1 MEAHRALSNIEAG
14 PAMTFFERLFVLL
27 LVVLGFAIPA
37 CANNPPQPDG
47 LFSVLLIFP
56 IVILGCRI
64 AGLALKPKRLTTR
77 IISWIAVAVC
87 SLFFLAAGTIFGAFA
102 ALVIVIYAVV
112 RAVQIIQKGQ
122 SPKRFL
128 IGAIVIAFSLFAF
141 VDYWL
146 SITFA
151 YPSPEAAAES
161 VAISGLRSLSA
172 AETEFAK
179 LNRRAGTLKD
189 LQNAKLIDGS
199 FSDGGVR
206 KGYRYREFV
215 NPEKNEYVFYAVPV
229 PELRHGGSPA
239 EALPG
244 FSLIRFIFR
253 IPQREG
259 TGSRSFSVDQSGV
272 IRGSMRPA
280 TEPLS
285 HDTASQW
292 LPI

>member
-1 MEAHRALSNIEAG
+1 
-14 PAMTFFERLFVLL
+14 MTSSERTFVLL

-37 CANNPPQPDG
+37 HANNPPQPDG

-56 IVILGCRI
+56 VVILGCRL
-64 AGLALKPKRLTTR
+64 AGLALKPKRLATR

-87 SLFFLAAGTIFGAFA
+87 SLFFLGAGTIFGAFA
-102 ALVIVIYAVV
+102 ALVVLIYAVT
-112 RAVQIIQKGQ
+112 RSVQMIQKGQ
-122 SPKRFL
+122 NPKRSL
-128 IGAIVIAFSLFAF
+128 IGFLVITFSLFAL

-161 VAISGLRSLSA
+161 AAVSGLRSLST
-172 AETEFAK
+172 AESEFAK
-179 LNRRAGTLKD
+179 LNRGTGTLKD
-189 LQNAKLIDGS
+189 LENAKLIDS
-199 FSDGGVR
+199 TFSDGRVR

-215 NPEKNEYVFYAVPV
+215 DSAKTEYVFYAIPV
-229 PELRHGGSPA
+229 PELRHRGSPA
-239 EALPG
+239 EVLPG

-259 TGSRSFSVDQSGV
+259 TGFRSFSVDRTGV
-272 IRGSMRPA
+272 IRESMRPD

-285 HDTASQW
+285 QDTASKW
-292 LPI
+292 EPL